1 MASCAA
7 ARRRTFD
14 PTFARPQRRFGTS
27 LPAEMTDASR
37 AARPQS
43 ASITQ
48 MTEYVLPQH
57 TNALG
62 GVFGG
67 QIMAWIDLCAAI
79 CAQRHSGRMAV
90 TAFVDDLKF
99 EQPVRVGEV
108 VRLEA
113 RITATFRTSME
124 IEVVVEG
131 EDATTGRRW
140 PCVTARLTFV
150 AIDESRHPTP
160 IPSPAPRHRGGK
172 GIAGRGGGAAGLTA
186 GDARLTPKRSCPAP
200 PSLFHG
206 RASWYGGAPP

>member
-1 MASCAA
+1 MS
-7 ARRRTFD
+7 
-14 PTFARPQRRFGTS
+14 
-27 LPAEMTDASR
+27 
-37 AARPQS
+37 ARPQS
-43 ASITQ
+43 ASVTQ

-108 VRLEA
+108 VRLES
-113 RITATFRTSME
+113 RITATFNTSME
-124 IEVVVEG
+124 IEVIVEG
-131 EDATTGRRW
+131 EDAMTGRRW

-150 AIDESRHPTP
+150 AIDESRKPAP
-160 IPSPAPRHRGGK
+160 IPPLLLDSDEVKASQ
-172 GIAGRGGGAAGLTA
+172 AAGEA
-186 GDARLTPKRSCPAP
+186 RRGARLRTRS
-200 PSLFHG
+200 
-206 RASWYGGAPP
+206 

>member
-1 MASCAA
+1 MSTHPRPSEAAGLEPRAQAASV
-7 ARRRTFD
+7 
-14 PTFARPQRRFGTS
+14 
-27 LPAEMTDASR
+27 
-37 AARPQS
+37 
-43 ASITQ
+43 TQ

-99 EQPVRVGEV
+99 EQPVHVGEV

-113 RITATFRTSME
+113 TVTATFRTSME

-131 EDATTGRRW
+131 EHAMTGRRW

-150 AIDESRHPTP
+150 AIDASG
-160 IPSPAPRHRGGK
+160 SPAPVPPLVLDADDVRASQAAGEARRRVRL
-172 GIAGRGGGAAGLTA
+172 AGR
-186 GDARLTPKRSCPAP
+186 S
-200 PSLFHG
+200 
-206 RASWYGGAPP
+206 